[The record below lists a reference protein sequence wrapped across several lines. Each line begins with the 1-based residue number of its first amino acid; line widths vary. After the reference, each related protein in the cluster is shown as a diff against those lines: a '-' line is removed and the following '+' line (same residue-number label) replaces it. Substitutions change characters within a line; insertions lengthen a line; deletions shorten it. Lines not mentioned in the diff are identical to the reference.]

1 MGIAV
6 NRVIILVLDGTGVGA
21 LPDAVRYGDEGS
33 NTLAHLAE
41 AVGGLNL
48 PNLERLGLG
57 KITAVK
63 GLQPV
68 RTPAAAWGR
77 MAEKSPGKDTTT
89 GHWELAGLI
98 LERPFPVYVAGFPT
112 EVITSFERRI
122 ERKVLGNKPASGTLI
137 IEELGAE
144 HLETGRPIVY
154 TSADSVFQLAA
165 HEDIVPV
172 EQLYWMCRAA
182 REVLTG
188 EHAVARVIA
197 RPFTGTPGN
206 FRRTP
211 RRHDFSLPPSQPTVL
226 EAIADRGF
234 VVVGI
239 GKIHDI
245 FAGRGITR
253 SIPAQDNAD
262 NFHKT
267 VEAVR
272 EMAPGMV
279 FTNLVDFDTLYGHRN
294 DPRGF
299 ASALEE
305 FDVTL
310 PELLN
315 AVPEGGLLIITADHG
330 CDPTTASTDHS
341 REYVPL
347 LVWGPW
353 LKKGVPLGT
362 RTTFADVAATIAAI
376 FGFGWEVGA
385 SFAGQVGI
393 N

>member
-1 MGIAV
+1 MGVVV
-6 NRVIILVLDGTGVGA
+6 NKVIVLVLDGTGVGA
-21 LPDAVRYGDEGS
+21 LPDADRYGDEGS

-41 AVGGLNL
+41 AVGGINL

-57 KITAVK
+57 EIAAVK
-63 GLQPV
+63 GLQPTS
-68 RTPAAAWGR
+68 TPAAAWGK
-77 MAEKSPGKDTTT
+77 MAERSPGKDTTT

-98 LERPFPVYVAGFPT
+98 LERSFPVYPGGFPA
-112 EVITSFERRI
+112 EVIASFERKI
-122 ERKVLGNKPASGTLI
+122 ERQVLGNKAASGTLI

-144 HLETGRPIVY
+144 HLKTGRPIVY
-154 TSADSVFQLAA
+154 TSADSVFQIAA
-165 HEDIVPV
+165 HEETVPV

-182 REVLTG
+182 REILTG

-197 RPFTGTPGN
+197 RPFTGTPGE

-211 RRHDFSLPPSQPTVL
+211 RRHDFSLPPPQATVL
-226 EAIADRGF
+226 DALTDRGF

-253 SIPAQDNAD
+253 SIPALDNAD
-262 NFHKT
+262 NFRKT

-272 EMAPGMV
+272 EMAPGLV

-299 ASALEE
+299 ARALEE
-305 FDVTL
+305 FDGVL
-310 PELLN
+310 PELLD
-315 AVPEGGLLIITADHG
+315 VTPEEALLIITADHG

-353 LKKGVPLGT
+353 LKRGVPLGT
-362 RTTFADVAATIAAI
+362 RATFADVGATIAAV
-376 FGFGWEVGA
+376 FGFEWAVGE
-385 SFAGQVGI
+385 SFAELAGV

>member
-1 MGIAV
+1 MGVVV
-6 NRVIILVLDGTGVGA
+6 NKVIVLVLDGTGVGA
-21 LPDAVRYGDEGS
+21 LPDADRYGDEGS

-41 AVGGLNL
+41 AVGGINL

-57 KITAVK
+57 EIAAVK
-63 GLQPV
+63 GLQPTS
-68 RTPAAAWGR
+68 TPAAAWGK
-77 MAEKSPGKDTTT
+77 MAERSPGKDTTT

-98 LERPFPVYVAGFPT
+98 LDRSFPVYPGGFPA
-112 EVITSFERRI
+112 EVIASFERKI
-122 ERKVLGNKPASGTLI
+122 ERQVLGNKAASGTLI

-144 HLETGRPIVY
+144 HLKTGRPIVY
-154 TSADSVFQLAA
+154 TSADSVFQIAA
-165 HEDIVPV
+165 HEETVPV

-182 REVLTG
+182 REILTG

-197 RPFTGTPGN
+197 RPFTGTPGE

-211 RRHDFSLPPSQPTVL
+211 RRHDFSLPPPQATVL
-226 EAIADRGF
+226 DALTDRGF

-253 SIPAQDNAD
+253 SIPALDNAD
-262 NFHKT
+262 NFRKT

-272 EMAPGMV
+272 EMAPGLV

-299 ASALEE
+299 ARALEE
-305 FDVTL
+305 FDGVL
-310 PELLN
+310 PELLD
-315 AVPEGGLLIITADHG
+315 VTPEEALLIITADHG

-353 LKKGVPLGT
+353 LKRGVPLGT
-362 RTTFADVAATIAAI
+362 RATFADVGATIAAV
-376 FGFGWEVGA
+376 FGFEWAVGE
-385 SFAGQVGI
+385 SFAELAGV